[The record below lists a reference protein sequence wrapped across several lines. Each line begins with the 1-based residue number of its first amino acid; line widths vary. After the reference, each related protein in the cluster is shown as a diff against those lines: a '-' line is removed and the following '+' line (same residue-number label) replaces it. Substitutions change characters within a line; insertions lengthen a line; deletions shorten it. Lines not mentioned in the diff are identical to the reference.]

1 MYRSCLATRT
11 RERVMMNLF
20 YGDMLPPRRLR
31 RQGSAPD
38 GVLVGTASPLRLR
51 VEAVDHHL
59 TPEGTVCIAAMLDD
73 RLISRCAVPE
83 QTAED
88 FLSME
93 LFEQPV
99 ALALNVRPA
108 DPGLEGNLL
117 ALVPLSDAAAREK
130 GESSE
135 PWKGSVPGAGYEQ
148 AAGESSGSPD
158 DKEGQ
163 LVGVF
168 LGQVVRFDEDRKH
181 PDNLLREAADMLA
194 GVVRG
199 RIGNVV
205 DRLIQDLSEPE
216 S

>member
-1 MYRSCLATRT
+1 MTSLY
-11 RERVMMNLF
+11 

-31 RQGSAPD
+31 SHRSAPD
-38 GVLVGTASPLRLR
+38 GVLVGTASPVRLR
-51 VEAVDHHL
+51 VEPIDHHL
-59 TPEGTVCIAAMLDD
+59 TPDGTVCIATMLDD

-83 QTAED
+83 ETAED

-99 ALALNVRPA
+99 ALALNVRRV

-117 ALVPLSDAAAREK
+117 ALVPLSDTTASQE
-130 GESSE
+130 GEDPE

-148 AAGESSGSPD
+148 AAGGSSGSPGND
-158 DKEGQ
+158 GEGQ

-168 LGQVVRFDEDRKH
+168 LGQVVRFEEDRKH

-205 DRLIQDLSEPE
+205 DRLIHELQEPE

>member
-1 MYRSCLATRT
+1 
-11 RERVMMNLF
+11 MMNLF

-31 RQGSAPD
+31 RQRSAPD
-38 GVLVGTASPLRLR
+38 GVLVGTASPVRLR
-51 VEAVDHHL
+51 VEPVDHHL

-83 QTAED
+83 ETAED

-99 ALALNVRPA
+99 ALALNVRSA

-117 ALVPLSDAAAREK
+117 ALVPLSNATAREK
-130 GESSE
+130 GEDSE
-135 PWKGSVPGAGYEQ
+135 PWKASVPGAGYEQ
-148 AAGESSGSPD
+148 AADDSPGD
-158 DKEGQ
+158 GEGQ

-205 DRLIQDLSEPE
+205 DRVIQDLSEPE